1 MEYRKG
7 SHTVYNIQYHFV
19 WVTKYRYHILAG
31 EVKLRVRE
39 IIRQICQQHDFLIEQ
54 GHVSKDHVHIL
65 FSAPTHMSASQIM
78 QKIKGRSSRVLQ
90 QEFPHLKKRYWGQH
104 IWARGYF
111 CTTVG
116 QVTDQMIRD
125 YIEGHVGKSPDDSF
139 TVDED

>member
-7 SHTVYNIQYHFV
+7 SHTVYNIQFHFV
-19 WVTKYRYHILAG
+19 WVTKYRYHVLAG

-39 IIRQICQQHDFLIEQ
+39 IIRQICQQHDLLIEQ
-54 GHVSKDHVHIL
+54 GHVSKDHVHSL
-65 FSAPTHMSASQIM
+65 VSAPTHMSASQIM

-125 YIEGHVGKSPDDSF
+125 YIEGHVEKSP
-139 TVDED
+139 TTP

>member
-19 WVTKYRYHILAG
+19 WVTKYRYHVLAG

-39 IIRQICQQHDFLIEQ
+39 IIRQICQQHDLLIEQ
-54 GHVSKDHVHIL
+54 GHVSKDPVHIL
-65 FSAPTHMSASQIM
+65 VSAPTHMSASQIM
-78 QKIKGRSSRVLQ
+78 QKIKGRSSGVLQ

-104 IWARGYF
+104 IWVCGYF

-125 YIEGHVGKSPDDSF
+125 CIEGHVEKSPDDSF